1 MGVQRINPSKLSYNP
16 IYRPHKVVD
25 WGYSNFLNNIG
36 VYGQK
41 VPIRVDKDLC
51 VVDGNK
57 RLQALIEL
65 NIQMVNIIIVE
76 ELNFTIDICDL
87 KPSEKLI
94 LLDVFENKYN
104 LTQYS
109 SKNAS
114 LVAKSL
120 RKLMFGGIGQL
131 RKYYELKKLLIEL
144 RKLNSLLYHQI
155 LIQLDSN
162 EITINEVICQIER
175 VLNKNACFDFRLF
188 SLSQADILC
197 AA

>member
-1 MGVQRINPSKLSYNP
+1 MEVQRIHPSKLSYNP
-16 IYRPHKVVD
+16 IYRPHKILD

-51 VVDGNK
+51 VLDGNK

-65 NIQMVNIIIVE
+65 KTQIVDIIIVE

-87 KPSEKLI
+87 KPSEKLV
-94 LLDVFENKYN
+94 LLDIFENKYN
-104 LTQYS
+104 LTQHS

-114 LVAKSL
+114 IVAKLL
-120 RKLMFGGIGQL
+120 RKLVFGGARQL
-131 RKYYELKKLLIEL
+131 REYYELKKLLREL
-144 RKLNSLLYHQI
+144 RKLNSLLYHQTI
-155 LIQLDSN
+155 IQLDSN
-162 EITINEVICQIER
+162 EITINEIICQIER
-175 VLNKNACFDFRLF
+175 TLNENACFDFSLF
-188 SLSQADILC
+188 SLSQADILS

>member
-1 MGVQRINPSKLSYNP
+1 MEVQRINPSKLSYNP

-175 VLNKNACFDFRLF
+175 VLNKNAYFDFRLF
-188 SLSQADILC
+188 YLSQADILC

>member
-1 MGVQRINPSKLSYNP
+1 MPRISPSKLRYTP

-25 WGYSNFLNNIG
+25 WGYSNFLNNIS

-51 VVDGNK
+51 IVDGNK

-76 ELNFTIDICDL
+76 ELNFTIDICAL
-87 KPSEKLI
+87 KPSEKII

-114 LVAKSL
+114 IVAKSL
-120 RKLMFGGIGQL
+120 RKLVFGGIGQL

-144 RKLNSLLYHQI
+144 RKSNSLLYNQI
-155 LIQLDSN
+155 IIQLDSN
-162 EITINEVICQIER
+162 EITINEIICQIER
-175 VLNKNACFDFRLF
+175 ALNENACFDFSLF
-188 SLSQADILC
+188 SLSQSDILS